1 MTDYLMLLT
10 AVLLLAD
17 DFAINKLYQKK
28 VGADARAVLLFNCIN
43 GLLTAGIFFV
53 INGILNGFSF
63 EFHWYSFLMAASMAL
78 FGLSYNFI
86 GFRMLRDGN
95 MASYTLFLMT
105 GGMVL
110 PYVVGLIGLNE
121 PFSVLRTLGLGV
133 IFAGVFS
140 ANAPKTRPS
149 SKYMLMGGAVFVLN
163 GLVSTVS
170 KLHQIENTIPTVS
183 SASFVMLSGL
193 ARSICC
199 ALALAFMKKGSET
212 GIPKR
217 NMLIYLIAVSALF
230 GGVSYL
236 LQLVGAKSLPATVLY
251 PIITGGSII
260 FSALAGRVF
269 FKERIGKQTLVGIAL
284 CFLGTCMFL

>member
-10 AVLLLAD
+10 AVLLLAG

-63 EFHWYSFLMAASMAL
+63 EFHWYSFLMAAAMAL
-78 FGLSYNFI
+78 FGLSYNCI

-110 PYVVGLIGLNE
+110 PYVVGLIALDE
-121 PFSVLRTLGLGV
+121 PFSYLRTIGLLI

-140 ANAPKTRPS
+140 ANTPKVRPS
-149 SKYMLMGGAVFVLN
+149 RKYLLMGGAVFLLN

-170 KLHQIENTIPTVS
+170 KLHQIETVMPTVS
-183 SASFVMLSGL
+183 SASFVMLSGI
-193 ARSICC
+193 AKCVCC
-199 ALALAFMKKGSET
+199 ACALAFMKKDAPVGASK
-212 GIPKR
+212 G
-217 NMLIYLIAVSALF
+217 NMSLFLIALSALL
-230 GGVSYL
+230 GGGSYL
-236 LQLVGAKSLPATVLY
+236 LQLIGAENLPATVLY
-251 PIITGGSII
+251 PIITGGAII
-260 FSALAGRVF
+260 FTALAGRIF
-269 FKERIGKQTLVGIAL
+269 FKEKIARMTLVGIAL

>member
-10 AVLLLAD
+10 AVLLLAG

-110 PYVVGLIGLNE
+110 PYVVGLIALDE
-121 PFSVLRTLGLGV
+121 QFSYLRTIGLLV

-140 ANAPKTRPS
+140 ANTPKVRPS
-149 SKYMLMGGAVFVLN
+149 RKYLLMGGAVFLLN

-170 KLHQIENTIPTVS
+170 KLHQIETVMPTVS
-183 SASFVMLSGL
+183 SASFVMLSGI
-193 ARSICC
+193 AKCVCC
-199 ALALAFMKKGSET
+199 ACALAFMKKDAQAGASK
-212 GIPKR
+212 G
-217 NMLIYLIAVSALF
+217 NMSLFLIALSALL
-230 GGVSYL
+230 GGGSYL
-236 LQLVGAKSLPATVLY
+236 LQLIGAENLPATVLY
-251 PIITGGSII
+251 PIITGGAII
-260 FSALAGRVF
+260 FTALAGRIF
-269 FKERIGKQTLVGIAL
+269 FKEKIARMTLVGIAL

>member
-1 MTDYLMLLT
+1 MMDYLMLLM
-10 AVLLLAD
+10 AVLLLAG
-17 DFAINKLYQKK
+17 DFVINKLYQKK
-28 VGADARAVLLFNCIN
+28 VGADVRAVLLFNCVN

-63 EFHWYSFLMAASMAL
+63 EFQWFSLLMASSMAI
-78 FGLSYNFI
+78 FGLLYNFI

-121 PFSVLRTLGLGV
+121 PFSVLRTIGLMV
-133 IFAGVFS
+133 IFAGVFC
-140 ANAPKTRPS
+140 ANTPKTRPNK
-149 SKYMLMGGAVFVLN
+149 KYLLMGGAVFVLN

-170 KLHQIENTIPTVS
+170 KLHQIENAIPTVS
-183 SASFVMLSGL
+183 SASFVMLAGL
-193 ARSICC
+193 ARCICC
-199 ALALAFMKKGSET
+199 FIALVFMKKEAET
-212 GIPKR
+212 HAPKR
-217 NMLIYLIAVSALF
+217 NMLVYLIAVSALF

-236 LQLVGAKSLPATVLY
+236 FQLIGAKSLPATVLY

-260 FSALAGRVF
+260 FSALAGRIF
-269 FKERIGKQTLVGIAL
+269 FKERILKPTLIGICL
-284 CFLGTCMFL
+284 CFVGTCMFL